1 MSLTTSAASV
11 LAPALTTTFVPSAT
25 TCTENRLTMLANREF
40 QIWNNMPIP
49 VPGTTLGDCYPSQF
63 MSSYLS
69 SAGGVTQ
76 AAFNPLVC
84 PINYSAVGPYT
95 SNYIACCPSGYSF
108 AQPTISPPS
117 DRPAFGGTCYT
128 PIEMATPVT
137 VTQYGSASVTA
148 TMIFTATVT
157 NAQAYAYPLEGTA
170 FGVAQLASIS
180 TSRSAASATASSSA
194 STTASGASASG
205 TVTHTVSVGPN
216 PTFIPSSVTANV
228 GDMILFAFN
237 YGNHSVTQ
245 SSFDTPCKAIEN
257 GFDSGYVGAGIQY
270 SKFTVSTNSP
280 EWFYS
285 KKALACTNGMV
296 FALNPNSTLTEAAF
310 IRNAISTTKAT
321 TSSGGAST
329 GVKVGV
335 SVGVVAFALIVGV
348 IAAMFIRTR
357 RRENRATGE
366 KGMDRGESGYG
377 ASDRGL
383 NGYALAKANSN
394 EQHPR
399 DYERSETPRPAVP
412 PKGHELDVA
421 VKPMELA
428 GHKIDPVELH
438 GGDYNQ
444 YGYVNENEYPNE
456 KQRVRSGNPMVVD
469 VNTPDGVRSQQGDFS
484 STTSPGTRHELFSP
498 TDTLVGEGQQRYADR
513 TWDQRP

>member
-69 SAGGVTQ
+69 SAGGITQ

-170 FGVAQLASIS
+170 FGVAQLGSIS
-180 TSRSAASATASSSA
+180 TSQSAASKTAGSSA
-194 STTASGASASG
+194 STTASAASASG
-205 TVTHTVSVGPN
+205 TVTYTVSAGPN
-216 PTFIPSSVTANV
+216 PTFTPSSITANI
-228 GDMILFAFN
+228 GDMILFSFN
-237 YGNHSVTQ
+237 SGNHSITQ
-245 SSFDTPCKAIEN
+245 SSFDTPCKAIAN
-257 GFDSGYVGAGIQY
+257 GFDSGYMGVGIQN
-270 SKFTVSTNSP
+270 SKFTVSTNVP

-285 KKALACTNGMV
+285 KQGSDCTNGMV

-310 IRNAISTTKAT
+310 IRNAISTPKVT
-321 TSSGGAST
+321 TSSSGGTST

-335 SVGVVAFALIVGV
+335 SVGVVAFALIAGV

-357 RRENRATGE
+357 KRKNKGAGE
-366 KGMDRGESGYG
+366 KGMDESESGYN
-377 ASDRGL
+377 ASDHGL
-383 NGYALAKANSN
+383 NGYALAKGNSSS
-394 EQHPR
+394 QHTR
-399 DYERSETPRPAVP
+399 DYERTESPRPAVP
-412 PKGHELDVA
+412 PKGHELDIA
-421 VKPMELA
+421 AKPMELA

-438 GGDYNQ
+438 GGDNNP
-444 YGYVNENEYPNE
+444 YGFVNENGYPNE

-484 STTSPGTRHELFSP
+484 STTNPGIRYELFSP
-498 TDTLVGEGQQRYADR
+498 TDTLVGAER